1 MQFDDIKSSGSSQ
14 YTVFLDNY
22 NRGNHFLNNVTGSF
36 FDQIEVDK
44 KRIIEKD
51 NGVLKAKLQHIDTI
65 KNDNTKSNYEKA
77 LLAGSLLADISSD
90 ILKVQDSE
98 VKRSGVNIIN
108 SFLNI
113 AKETE
118 DQQLINIAVK
128 ITENIQ
134 L

>member
-1 MQFDDIKSSGSSQ
+1 MQYDDIKSSGSSQ

-22 NRGNHFLNNVTGSF
+22 NKGNNFLNNITGSF

-51 NGVLKAKLQHIDTI
+51 NSVLKAKFQHIDTI
-65 KNDNTKSNYEKA
+65 KNDTSKTNYEKT
-77 LLAGSLLADISSD
+77 LLAGSLLSDISPD
-90 ILKVQDSE
+90 ILKVQDPE

-108 SFLNI
+108 SFLNV

-128 ITENIQ
+128 ITNNIQ